1 MLSVGSAIY
10 ISLKQSTASTPTTM
24 IIDLLPEGLGD
35 PGTVRGQEGRGHRA
49 CRKWRYKGKNKGK
62 LPRETANY
70 SGLGIKAL

>member
-1 MLSVGSAIY
+1 
-10 ISLKQSTASTPTTM
+10 M

-70 SGLGIKAL
+70 SGLGMKALW